1 MANIWFTSDLHLGHD
16 RDFVWGARGFDTL
29 EEMEQAIV
37 ERFNS
42 KVQPEDDVYL
52 LGDSMLGDLEHGF
65 ELLKLLNGK
74 KHFIIGNHDT
84 KNRIAKYEEL
94 TEFPILYADVIK
106 YKKKTFYLSHYP
118 TEVSNGDEFQTVN
131 LYGHTHQT
139 HNFYNDKFY
148 MYHVGMDSHDCYPI
162 HIDDVIESI
171 RNKRME
177 NINERES
184 I

>member
-1 MANIWFTSDLHLGHD
+1 MSNIWLTSDLHLGHD

-148 MYHVGMDSHDCYPI
+148 MYHVGMDSHDCYPV
-162 HIDDVIESI
+162 HIDDVISH
-171 RNKRME
+171 NL
-177 NINERES
+177 
-184 I
+184 